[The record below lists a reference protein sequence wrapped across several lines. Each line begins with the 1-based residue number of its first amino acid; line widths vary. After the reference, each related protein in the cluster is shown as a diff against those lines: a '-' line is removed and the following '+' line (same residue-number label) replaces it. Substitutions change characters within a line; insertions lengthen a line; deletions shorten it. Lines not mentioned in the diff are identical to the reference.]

1 MPSFKGKLAA
11 GSPGGQ
17 TGRCFEQTEQK
28 AEDLKRFL
36 DEAADG

>member
-1 MPSFKGKLAA
+1 MASFKAKLAA
-11 GSPGGQ
+11 GSPRGQ
-17 TGRCFEQTEQK
+17 TGRCFEQTEHK